1 MTTKSGRRL
10 PSFPVGFHLAA
21 YGLALILPVL
31 IFSGLLLR
39 YYAAAEHRRIE
50 GRALAAARDFASTI
64 DRDLAAR
71 VARLGVLAGSPAA
84 RRGDV
89 AAFDEHAR
97 LVGPTDGY
105 RIFLIDLSADG
116 DDQTTW
122 LVDLVRRR
130 LPAEA
135 GGAFVSD
142 LAIPARASPQLVV
155 GVPVEGTTDSKRLA
169 VVSAEPPDRLRT
181 LLQRASLDER
191 WRVALLDATGRII
204 TRSHDADRFET
215 FEVPRQLLVLSSP
228 PRGVTR
234 TIGLEGYEVYR
245 AHAFLTEANWQAVVS
260 IPVESV
266 EGPLQ
271 TTWRLFGLAGAT
283 LLGLSLVLAMG
294 FGRAI
299 AAPIQRVAQA
309 ARALGSG
316 APVSARESTVDEVND
331 VILALQAASR
341 ERRDAEEAAAI
352 ANEKTRLALKA
363 GRMGTFEIDLKTG
376 RVDCSPE
383 RLEIFGVD
391 SDSFDGRLET
401 LDRLIHPDDIASVLT
416 RRDTAIAT
424 GSYESEF
431 RIIRPDGSIRWLLS
445 RGEVRRD
452 ADGTAHRVI
461 GLSMDITARKI
472 VERRLAEAAQLS
484 ARQLG
489 ELEALY
495 ASAPIGLA
503 LFDRDLRYVRANAAM
518 ATMSGVTRQ
527 EHFGR
532 TARQVLGAVADA
544 LEPHLE
550 HVLASGEARL
560 GIEFE
565 GEMPGLPGVLR
576 SFNSQYYPL
585 LDEGGLLVGV
595 GLILEEVTDQRR
607 VAERQKLL
615 VRELRHRA
623 NNMLAVI
630 QSVARR
636 SLSGSGPI
644 EAGRINF
651 LERLQALARA
661 HNMLTDS
668 DWRGVALEELVRVE
682 LEGIVDRVD
691 LDGPPIVLESGP
703 AQTFALVLHELAVN
717 AVKHGALSG
726 PGGRVRVTWQITGTG
741 AAARFLFR
749 WEEYG
754 GPPVSPPA
762 HRGFGTELLERAIIE
777 DFDKPA
783 MIEFRPEGLLFEVDV
798 PAAMV
803 RT

>member
-21 YGLALILPVL
+21 YGLALVLPVL
-31 IFSGLLLR
+31 VFSGLLLR
-39 YYAAAEHRRIE
+39 YYAATEHRRIE
-50 GRALAAARDFASTI
+50 GRALDAAG
-64 DRDLAAR
+64 DLANIVDRELAAL
-71 VARLGVLAGSPAA
+71 VARLGVLAGSPAV
-84 RRGDV
+84 RRGDL
-89 AAFDEHAR
+89 ATFDEHAR
-97 LVGPTDGY
+97 AVSPADGS
-105 RIFLIDLSADG
+105 RIFLVDLSARSDG
-116 DDQTTW
+116 GSW
-122 LVDLVRRR
+122 LTDLVRAR
-130 LPAEA
+130 LSSANDR
-135 GGAFVSD
+135 AFVSD
-142 LAIPARASPQLVV
+142 LMMPSDVAPQLVV
-155 GVPVEGTTDSKRLA
+155 GVPVDGGPGAKRLA
-169 VVSAEPPDRLRT
+169 VVSTQSPGRFRS
-181 LLQRASLDER
+181 LLQRTSFDER
-191 WRVALLDATGRII
+191 WRVALLDGTGRIVA
-204 TRSHDADRFET
+204 RSHDAERFET
-215 FEVPRQLLVLSSP
+215 AKIPRSLLVLSTP
-228 PRGVTR
+228 PLGVTR

-245 AHAFLTEANWQAVVS
+245 AHAYLTEADWQVVVA

-266 EGPLQ
+266 EAPLQ

-283 LLGLSLVLAMG
+283 LLGLSLLLATG

-299 AAPIQRVAQA
+299 ASPIQRVAQA
-309 ARALGSG
+309 ARALGRG
-316 APVSARESTVDEVND
+316 DAISARPSFVDEVND
-331 VILALQAASR
+331 VILALHAASR
-341 ERRDAEEAAAI
+341 ERRDAEEAAAV
-352 ANEKTRLALKA
+352 ANEKIRLALKA
-363 GRMGTFEIDLKTG
+363 GRMGTFEIDLDTG

-391 SDSFDGRLET
+391 PGSFDGRLET
-401 LDRLIHPDDIASVLT
+401 LDRLIHPDDLARVRQ
-416 RRDTAIAT
+416 RRDNALTS

-431 RIIRPDGSIRWLLS
+431 RILRPDGAIRWLLS
-445 RGEVRRD
+445 RAEVRRD
-452 ADGTAHRVI
+452 PGGKARRVI
-461 GLSMDITARKI
+461 GLSMDITARKV

-518 ATMSGVTRQ
+518 ATMSGVAR
-527 EHFGR
+527 ELHFGH
-532 TARQVLGAVADA
+532 TARHVLGQIAGA

-550 HVLASGEARL
+550 HVLATGEARL
-560 GIEFE
+560 GVAFQ
-565 GEMPGLPGVLR
+565 GEMPGLPGAVR
-576 SFNSQYYPL
+576 SFNSHYYPL
-585 LDEGGLLVGV
+585 LDEGGQLVGA
-595 GLILEEVTDQRR
+595 GLIVEEVTEQRR

-636 SLSGSGPI
+636 SLSGGGPI
-644 EAGRINF
+644 EAARINF

-691 LDGPPIVLESGP
+691 LEGPPIVLESGP

-717 AVKHGALSG
+717 AMKHGALSV
-726 PGGRVRVTWQITGTG
+726 PAGRVRVTWQITGSG
-741 AAARFLFR
+741 PDARFAFC
-749 WEEYG
+749 WQEYG
-754 GPPVSPPA
+754 GPPVSKPK

-783 MIEFRPEGLLFEVDV
+783 CIEFRPEGLRFEVDV
-798 PAAMV
+798 PAALV